1 MVFYTNYDTLLG
13 GDDVMGKTGIKTAI
27 FGFAANFVLFLIKLY
42 VSISSGSLA
51 IYCDGINNLG
61 DTFSCIIALTGF
73 ILTVKLSEI
82 KSSRAQ
88 ALASFVI
95 GLILA
100 VTGAYFAYNGLERLM
115 YPVQISYLKSYALL
129 IAVTI
134 PVKLIMGIVYIY
146 VNKKYPSPVYKALI
160 MDSFLDCTVT
170 ISTLISL
177 TLSVKI
183 NFAIDSILSIVI
195 GIIIAASAVKAIVSQ
210 SKYLINN

>member
-1 MVFYTNYDTLLG
+1 
-13 GDDVMGKTGIKTAI
+13 MGKTGIKTAI
-27 FGFAANFVLFLIKLY
+27 FGFAMNFALFLIKLY

-61 DTFSCIIALTGF
+61 DSLSCIIALAGF
-73 ILTVKLSEI
+73 ILAVKLNEM
-82 KSSRAQ
+82 KSNRAQ

-115 YPVQISYLKSYALL
+115 YPVQISYLKSYAVL
-129 IAVTI
+129 IAVTAL
-134 PVKLIMGIVYIY
+134 VKLIMGIVYIY
-146 VNKKYPSPVYKALI
+146 VNKKHPSPVYKTLI
-160 MDSFLDCTVT
+160 MDSFLDTAIT
-170 ISTLISL
+170 ISTLLSL

-195 GIIIAASAVKAIVSQ
+195 GIIVAVSAVKTIVSQ

>member
-1 MVFYTNYDTLLG
+1 
-13 GDDVMGKTGIKTAI
+13 MGKTGVKTAF
-27 FGFAANFVLFLIKLY
+27 FGLTLNFILFLIKLY

-61 DTFSCIIALTGF
+61 DTLSCIIALTGF
-73 ILTVKLSEI
+73 LFAIKLNET

-100 VTGAYFAYNGLERLM
+100 ITGGYFAYNGVERLL
-115 YPVQISYLKSYALL
+115 YPVQISYSFKYAVL
-129 IAVTI
+129 IATTI
-134 PVKLIMGIVYIY
+134 LVKLVMGIVYLS
-146 VNKKYPSPVYKALI
+146 VNKKHPSPVYKALI
-160 MDSFLDCTVT
+160 TDSFLDCVVT
-170 ISTLISL
+170 ACTLMSL

-183 NFAIDSILSIVI
+183 NFAID
-195 GIIIAASAVKAIVSQ
+195 GIISVAIGLAVAVSAVKSIVEQ